1 MKIEDIQD
9 IIYEKE
15 ENGICT
21 ITINQPKR
29 KNAMSF
35 LTFLEIETVLAD
47 METDKN
53 AKVLIITGCEEA
65 NAFSSG
71 GYFNM
76 NIYPQLP
83 PEILEEIDL
92 TDIAIKRLC
101 MKFWSF
107 SKPVIAAINGLAV
120 GAGFTMPLA
129 AADLIYMADDA
140 WIGFYFVKR

>member
-21 ITINQPKR
+21 VTINQPKR

-35 LTFLEIETVLAD
+35 VTFLEIETVLAD
-47 METDKN
+47 MESDKN

-76 NIYPQLP
+76 NMITSIPK
-83 PEILEEIDL
+83 EILEEIDL
-92 TDIAIKRLC
+92 TDIAQL
-101 MKFWSF
+101 
-107 SKPVIAAINGLAV
+107 
-120 GAGFTMPLA
+120 
-129 AADLIYMADDA
+129 
-140 WIGFYFVKR
+140 